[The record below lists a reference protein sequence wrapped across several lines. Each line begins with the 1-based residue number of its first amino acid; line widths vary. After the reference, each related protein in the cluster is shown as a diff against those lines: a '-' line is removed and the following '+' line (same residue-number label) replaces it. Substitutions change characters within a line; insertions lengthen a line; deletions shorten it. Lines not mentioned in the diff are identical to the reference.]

1 MRFISILIFSLG
13 LSQCVNANESINGI
27 WQFPGTSVYIEILEN
42 GDTFQCRVAIGNS
55 VMTAKGKLAFGPPT
69 LINWEPLKT
78 IDESGMEVSSD
89 GFSWGTDL
97 INLKNNQLTLTG
109 PYGASTYEKL
119 CDELPKECL

>member
-42 GDTFQCRVAIGNS
+42 GDTFQCRISIGNS
-55 VMTAKGKLAFGPPT
+55 VMTARGKLAFGPPT

-78 IDESGMEVSSD
+78 IDESGMEVTPD
-89 GFSWGTDL
+89 GFSWGTDF

>member
-1 MRFISILIFSLG
+1 
-13 LSQCVNANESINGI
+13 
-27 WQFPGTSVYIEILEN
+27 VYIEILEN